1 MRTWGASVVVA
12 ALLAFFAPAAL
23 ADGPVANATRVGPV
37 PHRQQ
42 LQLVLPLNAHLAGL
56 ERFAQTVND
65 PASPSYGQYESIAT
79 LARRFGASP
88 AAISRVTS
96 YMRAAGATD
105 VKLDA
110 TRLFVDVTMT
120 APRAAR
126 VFGTGLAVFRTARLG
141 RFVAPTGSARVPAAL
156 RGLVTTVVGLDTH
169 SLTGSSYTHAS
180 KGVRANVKPAVRP
193 DVWAHAAASQPSSVA
208 PLTGTPAGCGGGLA
222 AEGFTP
228 NQYETAYGFSPL
240 FAGGLSGQGERVALI
255 EIDGFRLTDITT
267 FASCFGLAVPH
278 LSGFGVGLKH
288 ALPPGGEATL
298 DVEVLDAAAPN
309 LKGIDVYETKP
320 SASATLRALT
330 APLQNRGFKPQVISA
345 SLGLCEPDVF
355 LAIGLKGV
363 RSVEGSLA
371 MAAGSGISFLAS
383 SGDQGS
389 ADCVDLSDTPVDR
402 LAVNYPSSSPWV
414 TGVGGTNF
422 ALTPSNTIAEQIVW
436 NDTSL
441 QPGAAGGGG
450 TSQLFRRPGYQ
461 KGTVKRNRRYL
472 PDVSMLADIA
482 PGYTVFCSATP
493 DCVNPESTNPWQT
506 VGGTS
511 AATPLLAGGLAVVDE
526 ALRLHGRHDIGFA
539 NPLLYKIGRNRSLRG
554 QVFSDVQFFGN
565 DIGPFITRKHRP
577 LGCCKAGPGYDR
589 ASGWGSVNLTGLARA
604 AGTLIFPRIGLSL
617 PRHQHPAKAGG
628 LAATVS
634 CSAACRLGAL
644 AEVRIGR
651 GKPFRVHS
659 AIATLFAR
667 GRTTVLIGF
676 GRKNVRKMRSG
687 LRHHH
692 GITIKVFGRLYGS
705 GTHVVKRTK
714 SKTLRIRG

>member
-1 MRTWGASVVVA
+1 
-12 ALLAFFAPAAL
+12 
-23 ADGPVANATRVGPV
+23 
-37 PHRQQ
+37 
-42 LQLVLPLNAHLAGL
+42 
-56 ERFAQTVND
+56 
-65 PASPSYGQYESIAT
+65 
-79 LARRFGASP
+79 
-88 AAISRVTS
+88 
-96 YMRAAGATD
+96 
-105 VKLDA
+105 
-110 TRLFVDVTMT
+110 
-120 APRAAR
+120 
-126 VFGTGLAVFRTARLG
+126 
-141 RFVAPTGSARVPAAL
+141 
-156 RGLVTTVVGLDTH
+156 
-169 SLTGSSYTHAS
+169 
-180 KGVRANVKPAVRP
+180 VRP
-193 DVWAHAAASQPSSVA
+193 DVWAHAAVAQPSSVA
-208 PLTGTPAGCGGGLA
+208 PLTGTPSGCGAGLA

-228 NQYETAYGFSPL
+228 NQYETAYGLAPL
-240 FAGGLSGQGERVALI
+240 FGGGLSGQGERVALI
-255 EIDGFRLTDITT
+255 EIDGFRPSDITS
-267 FASCFGLAVPH
+267 FASCFGLSVPR

-355 LAIGLKGV
+355 LAIGLKGL

-389 ADCVDLSDTPVDR
+389 ADCVDLTGAPVDR

-422 ALTPSNTIAEQIVW
+422 ALTSANTIAAQIVW

-461 KGTVKRNRRYL
+461 RPTVSRNRRYV

-482 PGYTVFCSATP
+482 PGFTVFCSATP
-493 DCVNPESTNPWQT
+493 DCVNSQTTNPWQT

-511 AATPLLAGGLAVVDE
+511 AATPLLAGGLALVDE
-526 ALRLHGRHDIGFA
+526 SQRLNGRRDVGFV

-554 QVFSDVQFFGN
+554 HVISDVVKFSN
-565 DIGPFITRKHRP
+565 DIGPFITRRHRS
-577 LGCCKAGPGYDR
+577 LGCCKAGPGFDR
-589 ASGWGSVNLTGLARA
+589 ASGWGSVNLTGLAQVA
-604 AGTLIFPRIGLSL
+604 FALTHPRIGLSL
-617 PRHQHPAKAGG
+617 PRHQHPARLGA
-628 LAATVS
+628 LFATLS
-634 CSAACRLGAL
+634 CSAACRVGAL
-644 AEVRIGR
+644 AEVRIGG

-659 AIATLFAR
+659 GIATLASR
-667 GRTTVLIGF
+667 GKTTVLFGF
-676 GRKNVRKMRSG
+676 GRRNLRKMRLG
-687 LRHHH
+687 LHHHH

-705 GTHVVKRTK
+705 GTHVVKRTG
-714 SKTLRIRG
+714 SEILRIRG

>member
-1 MRTWGASVVVA
+1 M
-12 ALLAFFAPAAL
+12 
-23 ADGPVANATRVGPV
+23 ANATRVGPV

-42 LQLVLPLNAHLAGL
+42 LQLVLPLNADLAGL
-56 ERFAQTVND
+56 DRFSQTVND

-79 LARRFGASP
+79 LAHRFGASP
-88 AAISRVTS
+88 AASSRVIS

-126 VFGTGLAVFRTARLG
+126 VFGTGLAVFHSARLG
-141 RFVAPTGSARVPAAL
+141 RFVAPTGAVRVPAAL

-180 KGVRANVKPAVRP
+180 PGVRAKAKSGVLSDVR
-193 DVWAHAAASQPSSVA
+193 AHAAAGQPSSVA
-208 PLTGTPAGCGGGLA
+208 PLTGTPSGCGAALA
-222 AEGFTP
+222 AQGFTP
-228 NQYETAYGFSPL
+228 VQYETAYGFGPL
-240 FAGGLSGQGERVALI
+240 FGSGLSGQGERVALI
-255 EIDGFRLTDITT
+255 EIDGFRPTDITS
-267 FASCFGLAVPH
+267 FASCFGLSPPH
-278 LSGFGVGLKH
+278 VSAFGVGLKH
-288 ALPPGGEATL
+288 PLPPGGEATL

-309 LKGIDVYETKP
+309 LKGIDVYETRP
-320 SASATLRALT
+320 SARATLLALT
-330 APLQNRGFKPQVISA
+330 APLQNRGFRPQVISA

-355 LAIGLKGV
+355 LAIGLKGL

-389 ADCVDLSDTPVDR
+389 ADCVDLTGAPVDR

-422 ALTPSNTIAEQIVW
+422 ALTPANGIAAQIVW

-461 KGTVKRNRRYL
+461 KGTVKRNHRYL

-482 PGYTVFCSATP
+482 PGYTVFCSAMP

-526 ALRLHGRHDIGFA
+526 ALRLNGRHDVGFI
-539 NPLLYKIGRNRSLRG
+539 NPLLYKIGRNRTLRG
-554 QVFSDVQFFGN
+554 DVFSDVRFFSN
-565 DIGPFITRKHRP
+565 DIGPYITRKQRS
-577 LGCCKAGPGYDR
+577 LGCCKASPGFDR
-589 ASGWGSVNLTGLARA
+589 ASGWGSVNLTGLTGVAMQ
-604 AGTLIFPRIGLSL
+604 LIHPRIGLSL

-634 CSAACRLGAL
+634 CSAACRVGAL
-644 AEVRIGR
+644 AEVRIGG

-659 AIATLFAR
+659 AIATLLSR
-667 GRTTVLIGF
+667 GKTTVLIGF
-676 GRKNVRKMRSG
+676 GRKNLRRIRSG

-692 GITIKVFGRLYGS
+692 GITIKVFGRLYGA
-705 GTHVVKRTK
+705 GTHVVKRTR